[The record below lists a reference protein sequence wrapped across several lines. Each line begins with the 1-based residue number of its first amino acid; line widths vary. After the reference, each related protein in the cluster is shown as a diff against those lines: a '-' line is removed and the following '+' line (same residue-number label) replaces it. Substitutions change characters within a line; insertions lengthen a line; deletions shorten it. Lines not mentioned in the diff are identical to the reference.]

1 MSVGGLFSLPEIT
14 GDFPISNALLTISMI
29 TRRAVMLFRNSNA
42 FIQNLDLQYDDQY
55 AVEGAKI
62 GDTLRIRYPNDYTVS
77 DGPALSVQDTAETST
92 TMTVAYQRH
101 VDVGFTSK
109 DRTLSLDDYEERIL
123 APMINVLGGNVA
135 AQVMSGVED
144 GVCNYAS
151 AVDSGTGAVIAP
163 TSGTIL
169 TAGAILT
176 ENSAVTYGRNLVAS
190 PRTMATT
197 VDALKGLFS
206 PVDAISKQYKTA
218 QMYSALNFKWFE
230 DNTVINHTTGTFS
243 AGGTVNGASQTGTSV
258 TVNATTGTLKKGDI
272 ITFAAVNA
280 VNRVTKQST
289 NSLRQF
295 VVTANVASGGTS
307 VSIYPAIIPGGVGY
321 DPITGNGAVQYQTVD
336 ASPANAAAMALVNK
350 ASEVYR
356 KNIAYAPKAIAM
368 VTADLY
374 TPKAGVVESDRRNF
388 DGVAMRMLTA
398 YVPGSDQTVTR
409 LDTLFGYKY
418 VRPEW
423 AVIVAGPL

>member
-1 MSVGGLFSLPEIT
+1 MA
-14 GDFPISNALLTISMI
+14 NALLTISMI
-29 TRRAVMLFRNSNA
+29 TRRAVMLFKNSNA
-42 FIQNLDLQYDDQY
+42 FIQNLDMQYDDQY

-62 GDTLRIRYPNDYTVS
+62 GDTLRIRYPNDYTVT
-77 DGPALSVQDTAETST
+77 DGPALSVQDTNETNT

-135 AQVMSGVED
+135 AQIMAGVED
-144 GVCNYAS
+144 GVCNYVS
-151 AVDSGTGAVIAP
+151 SVDGSGNVIVP

-169 TAGAILT
+169 NAGAALD
-176 ENSAVTYGRNLVAS
+176 ENSTVTYGRNLVVS
-190 PRTMATT
+190 PKTMAST
-197 VDALKGLFS
+197 VDTLKGLFS
-206 PVDAISKQYKTA
+206 PIEAISKQYKTA
-218 QMYSALNFKWFE
+218 KMYDALNFKWFM
-230 DNTVINHTTGTFS
+230 DQTVINHTTGTFS
-243 AGGTVNGASQTGTSV
+243 AGGTVNGANQTGTQI
-258 TVNATTGTLKKGDI
+258 TINATTGTLKKGDF
-272 ITFAAVNA
+272 ITFAGVNR

-289 NSLRQF
+289 GSLQQF
-295 VVTANVASGGTS
+295 VVTVPVASGGTS
-307 VSIYPAIIPGGVGY
+307 VTIYPAIIPGGAGY
-321 DPITGNGAVQYQTVD
+321 DPVTGNNAVQYQTVD
-336 ASPANAAAMALVNK
+336 VSPANSAVMALVNK
-350 ASEVYR
+350 ASETYR

-409 LDTLFGYKY
+409 LDTLFGYKF

-423 AVIVAGPL
+423 CCVVAAPL